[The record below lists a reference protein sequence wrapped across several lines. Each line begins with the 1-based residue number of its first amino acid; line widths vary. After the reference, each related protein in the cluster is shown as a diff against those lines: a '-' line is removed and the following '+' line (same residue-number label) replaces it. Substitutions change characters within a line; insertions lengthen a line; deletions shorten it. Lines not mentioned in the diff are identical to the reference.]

1 MEGLDVREQSTS
13 NGTSGDSIASN
24 GAGQSVELTAEA
36 DGASLMEQ
44 FLSDP
49 SHDYKTLKYGDVMEG
64 IIMHLDRDELL
75 VDIGSKA
82 EGIVPAK
89 EYSSLSTEEKDK
101 LEVGDNILVFVVQ
114 PENPEG
120 HPVVSIDRARQEK
133 SWRKLQEIH
142 EANEVIE
149 AEVTNY
155 NKGGLLVNLDG
166 VRGFVPASQVSEI
179 RGGDESSKQA
189 DMARLI
195 GSSLPLKVIEINRHR
210 NRLILSERQAIQ
222 ERRDVMKERLIG
234 ELKEG
239 EVRKGRV
246 SSICDF
252 GAFVDI
258 GGADGLVH
266 LSELSWSRVRHP
278 SELLKIGEDVDVYVL
293 GINAQEKKIA
303 LSIKRTQAEPWSR
316 VAASY
321 EVGKLVRGTVTQ
333 LANFGAFAR
342 IEDGIEGLIHVSELA
357 DERIQHPKQVV
368 TEAQELL
375 LRIIRIDPQRRRM
388 GLSLRRALDTP
399 DDELVSVFGEG
410 ILEERDGLAEKIRAS
425 LDAEGLTGQMAE
437 PREPV
442 EGESSRNAGTAT
454 ADSGDGSA
462 RAAAQEPAVVSQV
475 AAFEE
480 RRQRAEEAAQRSS
493 RQQAQRPSRPAS
505 ESQTFEGENLSAM
518 EIAFAMAG
526 APADDLLSVL
536 DDDAKAPKKREPRAR
551 KPQPSADVA
560 SAAPSEPPAA
570 PAEMSGG
577 GSGSDASAEGQTA
590 SGSSGEPESQTEDVV
605 DSSTVASLEG
615 RAEIVAPAGSEAAAG
630 IAGIETQA
638 ELDSVT
644 ATESTDREAP
654 ATPRDAATESETVMP
669 AGPEAAAGT
678 VETDTLAELD
688 SVTPTDSADGQAS
701 ASPLE
706 ADPETE
712 KVVPAGPETAS
723 GGIEPEALT
732 ESSRET
738 DASSDEVAA
747 LETVESPPQSGGGE
761 TEDETDFTTQTESEV
776 VAPAGPEAAGV
787 DADTES
793 PDNAEQH

>member
-1 MEGLDVREQSTS
+1 MDGTDVREQGQV
-13 NGTSGDSIASN
+13 NGEQEQQPEEAV
-24 GAGQSVELTAEA
+24 VEPTGTDVDQMDEI

-89 EYSSLSTEEKDK
+89 EYSSLSTEEKDQ
-101 LEVGDNILVFVVQ
+101 LQVGDNILVFVVQ

-133 SWRKLQEIH
+133 SWRRLQELH
-142 EANEVIE
+142 EANEIIE

-179 RGGDESSKQA
+179 RGGDESAKQA

-195 GSSLPLKVIEINRHR
+195 GTSLPLKVIEINRHR
-210 NRLILSERQAIQ
+210 NRLILSERQAVQ
-222 ERRDVMKERLIG
+222 ERRDVMKEQLIQ

-239 EVRKGRV
+239 EIRKGRV

-278 SELLKIGEDVDVYVL
+278 SELLKIGQEVDVYVL
-293 GINAQEKKIA
+293 GINAAEKKIA

-316 VAASY
+316 VANSY
-321 EVGKLVRGTVTQ
+321 EVGQLVKGTVTQ

-368 TEAQELL
+368 SEGQELI

-399 DDELVSVFGEG
+399 DAELEAVFGEG
-410 ILEERDGLAEKIRAS
+410 ILAERDALAQQIRAS
-425 LDAEGLTGQMAE
+425 LDAEGLTGTRQEEASSEGRSEDATTRTAE
-437 PREPV
+437 PI
-442 EGESSRNAGTAT
+442 
-454 ADSGDGSA
+454 DSEAAA
-462 RAAAQEPAVVSQV
+462 RAAGEAQV

-480 RRQRAEEAAQRSS
+480 RRQRAEEAAQQRQARTRSQQRQHADSGS
-493 RQQAQRPSRPAS
+493 RLDTGD
-505 ESQTFEGENLSAM
+505 EMSAM
-518 EIAFAMAG
+518 AMAFAMAG
-526 APADDLLSVL
+526 APEELLSDVL
-536 DDDAKAPKKREPRAR
+536 TDDTSNRRRSNKKSKARE
-551 KPQPSADVA
+551 DE
-560 SAAPSEPPAA
+560 AAE
-570 PAEMSGG
+570 E
-577 GSGSDASAEGQTA
+577 
-590 SGSSGEPESQTEDVV
+590 
-605 DSSTVASLEG
+605 TVA
-615 RAEIVAPAGSEAAAG
+615 
-630 IAGIETQA
+630 
-638 ELDSVT
+638 
-644 ATESTDREAP
+644 EAP
-654 ATPRDAATESETVMP
+654 AVEETAAEAPVVEETAAEAP
-669 AGPEAAAGT
+669 AAAAED
-678 VETDTLAELD
+678 VE
-688 SVTPTDSADGQAS
+688 V
-701 ASPLE
+701 
-706 ADPETE
+706 TE
-712 KVVPAGPETAS
+712 KEAVQDVVP
-723 GGIEPEALT
+723 
-732 ESSRET
+732 
-738 DASSDEVAA
+738 
-747 LETVESPPQSGGGE
+747 
-761 TEDETDFTTQTESEV
+761 EDETSE
-776 VAPAGPEAAGV
+776 G
-787 DADTES
+787 
-793 PDNAEQH
+793 